1 MGVGSSLKV
10 ISAGVAWRT
19 VGAESAGDAL
29 LQAFGSG
36 DEQTRTL
43 AGMSCGQA
51 GERSINL
58 IEKAK
63 SEGRLTPPLV
73 RLLAD
78 IGGPRSRGLLAEI
91 ATGSGPVP
99 AAACESLNLLDQ
111 IDGLDAPK

>member
-36 DEQTRTL
+36 DEQNRTL
-43 AGMSCGQA
+43 AGMSIVKGGA
-51 GERSINL
+51 RNNL

-78 IGGPRSRGLLAEI
+78 IGGPRSRGLLDEI
-91 ATGSGPVP
+91 ASGSGPV
-99 AAACESLNLLDQ
+99 AAAARESL
-111 IDGLDAPK
+111 